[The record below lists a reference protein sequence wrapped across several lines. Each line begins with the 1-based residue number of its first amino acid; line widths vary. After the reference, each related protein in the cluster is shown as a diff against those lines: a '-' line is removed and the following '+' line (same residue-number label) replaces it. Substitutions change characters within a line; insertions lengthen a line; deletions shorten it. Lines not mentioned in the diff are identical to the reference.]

1 MYDENTKPLDV
12 ETLKKAELRD
22 ALKASLQEL
31 TALRDSLGRMLRTSA
46 VVTPARHR
54 SHDDDFVP
62 SGWAEQH
69 GIHIPRSDGLFESPT
84 AWVKLAHGV
93 ITGAGLK
100 NQSILSM
107 MISLRLVDAGEERS
121 AMLYADWKTAFLSGV
136 DPVKWT
142 VEESHGTPGAWSK
155 EDRYSKLLHR
165 VDQDCLFAMDAMVT
179 SKPKAK
185 HLSAFR
191 SNQPKFV
198 AAFKIVV
205 NAIRAINQEAEKELE
220 KSRKA
225 GESDAGCKKT
235 DPQAIKG

>member
-1 MYDENTKPLDV
+1 MQGIDLETISKP
-12 ETLKKAELRD
+12 ELRA
-22 ALKASLQEL
+22 ALKASLERIHEL
-31 TALRDSLGRMLRTSA
+31 LGTVERLLRQSSR
-46 VVTPARHR
+46 PATIRHI
-54 SHDDDFVP
+54 SHEDDAVP

-69 GIHIPRSDGLFESPT
+69 GISIPRADGIFDSPT
-84 AWVKLAHGV
+84 AWVRVSHGV

-107 MISLRLVDAGEERS
+107 MISLRLVDEGEERS
-121 AMLYADWKTAFLSGV
+121 AMLYTDWKTAFLSCV

-142 VEESHGTPGAWSK
+142 AENGRGDPEAWGK

-179 SKPKAK
+179 NKPKAK

-191 SNQPKFV
+191 NNQPKFV
-198 AAFKIVV
+198 GAFKVVV

-220 KSRKA
+220 KLKKA
-225 GESDAGCKKT
+225 GSNSDGCDKT
-235 DPQAIKG
+235 APQAIKGQ